1 MDWCL
6 YDRVL
11 LDETVT
17 KTKLT
22 CHKKLIGEISMSF
35 KPNVVILELHWQ
47 R

>member
-1 MDWCL
+1 MDWRL

-11 LDETVT
+11 LDETVN

-22 CHKKLIGEISMSF
+22 CHKKLIGEISKSF
-35 KPNVVILELHWQ
+35 KRNVAILELHWQ